1 MRKFFRTVWLPKI
14 NRYLQKL
21 FVSLR
26 KIELP
31 GFEGMGLYD
40 VLRFFVNGLMDS
52 KFTLIAS
59 AMSYQFFFSLFP
71 ALLLAFLIFP
81 YIPIEGI
88 EENTLRFI
96 MQFLPIGGDD
106 ALGQGQKGI
115 EAMVEDIVT
124 HYFEGR
130 SSFMLII
137 VSVSLALW
145 GATRGIIAMMK
156 AFTKNEEVFKKRN
169 IFQLYGMALLIF
181 FILGMLIMTA
191 VVGIILINQGIS
203 YLQEIN
209 ILGDVWAGILGQATL
224 IIFTAATVF
233 FGISTLYYLAPAT
246 HERWKFFSPGSVGA
260 GVLML
265 VAIVGLRYFF
275 SNFANF
281 DRLYGSL
288 GAIIL
293 LMVWFYYI
301 SIMLLIGFELNAA
314 IDMAAYHDEKA
325 QTEQDQAV
333 GHA

>member
-1 MRKFFRTVWLPKI
+1 MRKFFKKVWLPKI

-21 FVSLR
+21 FVSMR

-40 VLRFFVNGLMDS
+40 VLKFFINGLLDS

-71 ALLLAFLIFP
+71 SLLLAFLIFP

-88 EENTLRFI
+88 EQETLEFI
-96 MQFLPIGGDD
+96 MQFLPIAGDE

-115 EAMVEDIVT
+115 EAMVEDIVSG
-124 HYFEGR
+124 YFEGR

-181 FILGMLIMTA
+181 FILGSMIMIA
-191 VVGIILINQGIS
+191 VVGIIAINRGIH
-203 YLQEIN
+203 YLQD
-209 ILGDVWAGILGQATL
+209 LDLMGSFWGGLLVQGTL
-224 IIFTAATVF
+224 ITFTAATVF
-233 FGISTLYYLAPAT
+233 FGISTIYFLAPAT
-246 HERWKFFSPGSVGA
+246 QERWKFFTPGSVAA

-275 SNFANF
+275 GNFANF

-314 IDMAAYHDEKA
+314 IDMAAYQEKTQNTEHD
-325 QTEQDQAV
+325 QPV